1 MIAIAGNLLQ
11 PNGDPITGRFR
22 VTLRNQPG
30 HTAGN
35 DLHGQSLLLTLAADG
50 AYSFSLEPGTYDVD
64 VGCIPRFGVIVP
76 ASGGPYSLG
85 QILE

>member
-35 DLHGQSLLLTLAADG
+35 DLHGQSILVTLAADG
-50 AYSFSLEPGTYDVD
+50 AYSLSLEPGTYDVD
-64 VGCIPRFGVIVP
+64 VGGIPRFGVIVP
-76 ASGGPYSLG
+76 DSGGPYTLG
-85 QILE
+85 EILE